1 MLKYFVP
8 FFMCCGI
15 AFSQSVNFDQLGKE
29 KFLRYNGGIAANA
42 VYYDGAANRQA
53 LTYYL
58 TGNLN
63 FNIAGL
69 YSVPLSFTYS
79 NQEFDFPNPF
89 KFNRFSFNPS
99 YKWVAAHIGD
109 VGMTFSP
116 YTLSGHQF
124 TGAGVDLT
132 PEGPFQISA
141 MYGRFLRATEYNPEA
156 PQGLTAYQRMGYGL
170 KTAYEFEKV
179 KLGLIFFKAKDEET
193 SLENSI
199 PVELGLA
206 PKENAV
212 LSFESEFK
220 VFEKAQIRIEYAI
233 SGVTEDNRLTEE
245 RTEKGLLSFVLNE
258 NISTNYYNALNA
270 SFNYPAGNGSLG
282 AGYERI
288 DPDYRTFGAYFFNN
302 DLENITVNANQ
313 TIFDGKVNLSLNAG
327 VQQDNLDN
335 SKSSDQQRIV
345 TAINV
350 NYTAS
355 DRLGLNGSYSNF
367 QSYTNIRDQFDYIN
381 QVGQFDNVDTLNYRQ
396 ISQNASLGI
405 NYILKQTETKQHTT
419 NLNLVYQN
427 SNNQQEG
434 ETIEGGL
441 STFYN
446 GTAAY
451 TLSYPQ
457 EALSISLAANTS
469 YNTIGEDENLTV
481 GPTLAVGKQFFEKK
495 LRTNFSSS
503 YNTSFNNGE
512 QQGSVYNFRLGSNY
526 VWLQKHNLSLNVL
539 TLFRNATK
547 ANTSDVTIT
556 FGYSYAFDNFKLN
569 LDLRGRSAYANE
581 NTISFRYRNVVY
593 SGTIPNINNQLSTVF
608 GSSQFSSIPSFKKEE
623 LVMLLTIVKKQ
634 EKEEDYKENALIF
647 LEALYE
653 YGDFQ
658 AVYNEALF
666 SAIQKIKRDMR
677 KMDVVLEQLFV
688 DQKLKVDQ
696 HPMHNKEILISEDQE
711 LENAYKSLLKDQQ
724 IRLEKLV
731 GHRWM
736 QQQFSEFVGMEV
748 VVQPIGDLKEFKEIM
763 ASRAYKD
770 FDVNADMERLE
781 ELLENEIIDFYYK
794 KSLNT
799 VNPETFELKYINKN

>member
-1 MLKYFVP
+1 
-8 FFMCCGI
+8 MCSGI
-15 AFSQSVNFDQLGKE
+15 LFCQSVNFDQLGKE
-29 KFLRYNGGIAANA
+29 NFLRYNGGIAANT
-42 VYYDGAANRQA
+42 VYYDGVANRQA

-69 YSVPLSFTYS
+69 YNVPLSFTYS

-99 YKWVAAHIGD
+99 YQWVAAHLGD
-109 VGMTFSP
+109 VAMTFSP

-156 PQGLTAYQRMGYGL
+156 PEALTAYQRMGYGL
-170 KTAYEFEKV
+170 KTSYNFENV
-179 KLGLIFFKAKDEET
+179 KLGVIFFKAKDEEG
-193 SLENSI
+193 SLENPI

-220 VFEKAQIRIEYAI
+220 LFEKAQFRVEYAI
-233 SGVTEDNRLTEE
+233 SGVTEDTRATEE
-245 RTEKGLLSFVLNE
+245 RAEKGLLSFALNE
-258 NISTNYYNALNA
+258 NISTNYYNVLNA

-282 AGYERI
+282 VGYERI
-288 DPDYRTFGAYFFNN
+288 DPDYKTFGAYFFNN

-313 TIFDGKVNLSLNAG
+313 TIFDGKVNLSVNAG
-327 VQQDNLDN
+327 VQQDNLN
-335 SKSSDQQRIV
+335 NEKSSDQQRIV
-345 TAINV
+345 TALNINF
-350 NYTAS
+350 TAS
-355 DRLGLNGSYSNF
+355 DRLGINGSYSNF

-381 QVGQFDNVDTLNYRQ
+381 QVNQFDNVDTLNYRQ
-396 ISQNASLGI
+396 ISQNANLGI

-434 ETIEGGL
+434 ETIEGGI
-441 STFYN
+441 STFYI

-451 TLSYPQ
+451 TLGYPK
-457 EALSISLAANTS
+457 EALSISLAANAS
-469 YNTIGEDENLTV
+469 YNSIGIDNNLTI
-481 GPTLAVGKQFFEKK
+481 GPTLAVGKQFFNKK

-512 QQGSVYNFRLGSNY
+512 QQGSVFNFRMGGNY
-526 VWLQKHNLSLNVL
+526 VWLQKHNFSLNVL
-539 TLFRNATK
+539 TLFRNATL
-547 ANTSDVTIT
+547 ANTTDLTVT

-569 LDLRGRSAYANE
+569 LDLRGRNAGVNE

-593 SGTIPNINNQLSTVF
+593 SGTIPNINDQLSTVF
-608 GSSQFSSIPSFKKEE
+608 GSSQFTSIPTFKREE
-623 LVMLLTIVKKQ
+623 LVMLLTIAKKQ
-634 EKEEDYKENALIF
+634 EKEEAYKENALIF

-658 AVYNEALF
+658 AVYNQALF

-677 KMDVVLEQLFV
+677 KMDVVLEQMFV
-688 DQKLKVDQ
+688 DQKLKVDE
-696 HPMHNKEILISEDQE
+696 HPLHNKEISTLDDQE
-711 LENAYKSLLKDQQ
+711 LVNAYKILLKNQQ
-724 IRLEKLV
+724 IRMEKLV

-736 QQQFSEFVGMEV
+736 QQQFTEFLGLEV
-748 VVQPIGDLKEFKEIM
+748 VTQPVGYLKEFKKGM
-763 ASRAYKD
+763 APKAYRN
-770 FDVNADMERLE
+770 FETNADIDQLE
-781 ELLENEIIDFYYK
+781 FLLENEIIDFYYK
-794 KSLNT
+794 KSLRV